1 MPLTDEAKALTEKA
15 LEPFGNDRET
25 ASMEYMRE
33 DVLEFDTNAGESSGD
48 AVVLYVMGHV
58 NDGLQSVCSVDS

>member
-25 ASMEYMRE
+25 ASMESRE
-33 DVLEFDTNAGESSGD
+33 KTSSSLIQMPGSQ
-48 AVVLYVMGHV
+48 VETQLYWM
-58 NDGLQSVCSVDS
+58 